1 LRLFKKYDNF
11 YSQELGKLQGG
22 NKMDRL
28 TNELYRLREEEP
40 DVAHVLDVFGE
51 IERVY
56 RDTLEAMGVT
66 RKHVPEVRN
75 SAEVTLSFNLTPSS
89 SGE

>member
-1 LRLFKKYDNF
+1 
-11 YSQELGKLQGG
+11 
-22 NKMDRL
+22 MDRL
-28 TNELYRLREEEP
+28 TNELYRLREEDP

-51 IERVY
+51 IEHVY

-75 SAEVTLSFNLTPSS
+75 SSEVTLSFNPTPSS